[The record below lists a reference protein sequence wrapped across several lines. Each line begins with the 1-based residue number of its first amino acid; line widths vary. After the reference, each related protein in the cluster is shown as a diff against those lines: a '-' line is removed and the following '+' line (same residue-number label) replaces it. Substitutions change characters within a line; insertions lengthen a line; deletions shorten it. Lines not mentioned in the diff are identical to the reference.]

1 MMSYQVSNLV
11 GMITGLTNTKYNNF
25 VFPTLYNIFD
35 AVSALI
41 YLLLINHLVLPCFP
55 SLSMIKRLGI
65 GSLVNIMAFIS
76 AAYVQWATGAS
87 DSKHVLLWFLIPGAL
102 LPLGEV
108 LMFVT
113 GKWNCIQCNCRGSCS
128 AK

>member
-1 MMSYQVSNLV
+1 MMSYQLSNLV
-11 GMITGLTNTKYNNF
+11 GVITRSTNTRYNNYI
-25 VFPTLYNIFD
+25 FPTLYQIFD
-35 AVSALI
+35 ALSCFI

-55 SLSMIKRLGI
+55 SLSMKKRLGI
-65 GSLVNIMAFIS
+65 GSLVNSMTLIS
-76 AAYVQWATGAS
+76 AAYVQWGTGAS

-113 GKWNCIQCNCRGSCS
+113 GK
-128 AK
+128 